1 MCHLVYYMLE
11 DFSTTDEPMCLV
23 IVAQKLDVL
32 GPLRLKVLCSLNSYM
47 NFD

>member
-11 DFSTTDEPMCLV
+11 EFPTTDEPMHLI

-32 GPLRLKVLCSLNSYM
+32 GPLRLKVLCTLNSYM
-47 NFD
+47 YFD